1 VRNDPFTK
9 FTAYLAAVVLVMFLA
24 VSGWF
29 ISIPNAQWHHYANR
43 VSDPSVVFAQ
53 TNYTNCEQSR
63 TQTTVSGSTSGTSAV
78 KIVSLIA
85 GDPIYVCSG
94 FVVGTSGTTPTF
106 SLVTGTGTNCAS
118 NQVTV
123 VASFGTAANT
133 PVIFP
138 GPFTAATPAGYEL
151 CYLDG
156 GTTPVQ
162 FYSFNIAQQ

>member
-1 VRNDPFTK
+1 MREKRSILEFVGALFILTATVVCGTLLWDDKPPQVHVAYAQ
-9 FTAYLAAVVLVMFLA
+9 TAYTTCDATR
-24 VSGWF
+24 S
-29 ISIPNAQWHHYANR
+29 
-43 VSDPSVVFAQ
+43 
-53 TNYTNCEQSR
+53 
-63 TQTTVSGSTSGTSAV
+63 QTTVSGSTSGTAAV
-78 KIVSLIA
+78 KIVSLVA

-106 SLVTGTGTNCAS
+106 SLVAGTGTNCAS

-123 VASFGTAANT
+123 IPPFATAANA

-138 GPFTAATPAGYEL
+138 ARLTAIAPAGYEL

-162 FYSFNIAQQ
+162 FYSFNYAQQ

>member
-1 VRNDPFTK
+1 V
-9 FTAYLAAVVLVMFLA
+9 AY
-24 VSGWF
+24 
-29 ISIPNAQWHHYANR
+29 
-43 VSDPSVVFAQ
+43 AQ

-63 TQTTVSGSTSGTSAV
+63 TQTTISGRTSGTAAV

-85 GDPIYVCSG
+85 GDPVYVCSG

-118 NQVTV
+118 NQATV

-133 PVIFP
+133 PIIFP

>member
-1 VRNDPFTK
+1 MLAWACGVAMLWTTLFPADPDAQSVHV
-9 FTAYLAAVVLVMFLA
+9 AY
-24 VSGWF
+24 
-29 ISIPNAQWHHYANR
+29 
-43 VSDPSVVFAQ
+43 AQ

-63 TQTTVSGSTSGTSAV
+63 TQTTISGSTSGTSAV

-118 NQVTV
+118 NQATV
-123 VASFGTAANT
+123 VPAIATAANT
-133 PVIFP
+133 PIIFP
-138 GPFTAATPAGYEL
+138 GPFTTATPAGYEL